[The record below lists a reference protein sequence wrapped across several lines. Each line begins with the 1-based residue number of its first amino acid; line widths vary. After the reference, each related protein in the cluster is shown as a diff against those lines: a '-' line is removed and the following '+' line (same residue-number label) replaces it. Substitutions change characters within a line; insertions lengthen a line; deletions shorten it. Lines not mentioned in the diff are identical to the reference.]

1 MKKYLIIGIIA
12 ILCLIIYRYGF
23 LIVFWLT
30 TPENGTLSS
39 SEKNLLEK
47 IKTENH
53 AKEVLREPKYNVD
66 QPKDTTVYKIIVN
79 KVPCTSDTLF
89 YRSNAFSIKRRL
101 DSIRLHQN
109 YYKYQI
115 FYECMDGKEYVYS
128 FMKK

>member
-30 TPENGTLSS
+30 TPKEGTLSS
-39 SEKNLLEK
+39 SEKMLLEK

-79 KVPCTSDTLF
+79 KIPCTSDTLMLKN
-89 YRSNAFSIKRRL
+89 NASSIKKRL
-101 DSIRLHQN
+101 DDISLHQN

-115 FYECMDGKEYVYS
+115 FYECTDGKEYVYS
-128 FMKK
+128 FMRK